1 MNVPS
6 SVLTLSAYDRAHFQT
21 ETLYFFSVDSRIL
34 LIFMAV
40 VGAVVVATAVVAVV
54 VVLVMIG

>member
-6 SVLTLSAYDRAHFQT
+6 SVLTLSAYDRAQKHYT
-21 ETLYFFSVDSRIL
+21 FFSVDRRIL

-40 VGAVVVATAVVAVV
+40 VGAVVVATAVVVVV